1 MDQRERRKV
10 TALYVF
16 EAVMATYLIGIIITQ
31 TWIVYGG

>member
-16 EAVMATYLIGIIITQ
+16 EAVIVTYLIGIIIVQ
-31 TWIVYGG
+31 SWIVYGS